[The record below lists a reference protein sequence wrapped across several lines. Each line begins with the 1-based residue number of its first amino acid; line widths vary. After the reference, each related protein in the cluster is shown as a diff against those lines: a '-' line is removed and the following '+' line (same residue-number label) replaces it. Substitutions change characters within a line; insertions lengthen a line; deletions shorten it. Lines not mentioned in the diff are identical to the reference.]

1 MIKKGVNSKKGQL
14 TLFIIIALVILGA
27 MMFFLYPRIKILFVP
42 KTAVS
47 IVDECISE
55 SLNEALELVS
65 KQGGSIEP
73 TLFMAYQGNNVEY
86 LCYTNDNFKTCV
98 MQQPLLKQHIERE
111 IKDYIEPRAMACIDN
126 LKEEMTARGYAVTS
140 EYKGTSVEIVPNR
153 VNVNIVANVILK
165 KEGTETFNRFS
176 TKRASKMYDL
186 VMLSTSILNF
196 EAHYGDAETTTYMIY
211 YPTIMVEKLK
221 QGDGSKI
228 YNLIDVN
235 TQEKF
240 TFATRSLVFPGGY
253 KLSG

>member
-1 MIKKGVNSKKGQL
+1 MIKEDNKKGQV

-27 MMFFLYPRIKILFVP
+27 ILIFLYPRIRMYLVP

-47 IVDECISE
+47 IVNDCVRE
-55 SLNEALELVS
+55 SLNEALEIVS
-65 KQGGSIEP
+65 KQGGSIKP
-73 TLFMAYQGNNVEY
+73 VLYMPYQGNNVEY

-111 IKDYIEPRAMACIDN
+111 IKDYIEPKARACIDS
-126 LKEEMTARGYAVTS
+126 LKEEMSARGYDVTV
-140 EYKGTSVEIVPNR
+140 EYKGTSVEIAPNKI
-153 VNVNIVANVILK
+153 NANIVANVVLK

-176 TKRASKMYDL
+176 IKKSSKMYDL
-186 VMLSTSILNF
+186 IMLSTSILNF
-196 EAHYGDAETTTYMIY
+196 ETHYGDAETTTYMIY

-235 TQEKF
+235 SQEKF